1 MHFLC
6 VRGEVKKHSVTT
18 RELAMVQL
26 PEGIQEFRRNLEEKI
41 NFFVDFMYQAL
52 ALVLFHVPFNN
63 NK

>member
-1 MHFLC
+1 MF
-6 VRGEVKKHSVTT
+6 VRGEVKKHSVTK

-26 PEGIQEFRRNLEEKI
+26 PEGIQEFRWNLEEKI
-41 NFFVDFMYQAL
+41 NFFVDFMYR